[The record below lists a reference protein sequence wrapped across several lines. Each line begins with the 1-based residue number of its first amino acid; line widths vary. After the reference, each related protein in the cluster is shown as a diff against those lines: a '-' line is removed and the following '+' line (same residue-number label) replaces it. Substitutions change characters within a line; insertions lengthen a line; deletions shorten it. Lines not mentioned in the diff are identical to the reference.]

1 MLKFYADIA
10 NGLMNVNVLTLLTM
24 MGSLLKMIREIWF
37 TLLKSMYQYP
47 HLWFGYFLKKVGFV
61 KMT

>member
-1 MLKFYADIA
+1 MLNFFADIA

-37 TLLKSMYQYP
+37 TLLKSMYQY
-47 HLWFGYFLKKVGFV
+47 LIYDVWFAIF
-61 KMT
+61 

>member
-47 HLWFGYFLKKVGFV
+47 HLWFAIF
-61 KMT
+61 